1 MKSKR
6 FTQWLQNII
15 TTQDEEISCS
25 ECFDLVSRYVD
36 MEFSSADPS
45 TKMSQVK
52 QHLSQCPT
60 CREEYE
66 ILHDLRQMEEE
77 HATPSVEDLRNKIQ

>member
-36 MEFSSADPS
+36 TEFSSADPS

-52 QHLSQCPT
+52 QHLSQCLT

-77 HATPSVEDLRNKIQ
+77 HATLSVEDLRNKIQ